1 MGLMGWLDFEMAQM
15 DLRIGC
21 NYQKR
26 KRKKKKKNNG
36 TIFLGWC
43 YDPRGSFSLFF
54 GFLFS

>member
-1 MGLMGWLDFEMAQM
+1 MGLMGWLDFEIAQM

-26 KRKKKKKNNG
+26 KRKKKKNNG